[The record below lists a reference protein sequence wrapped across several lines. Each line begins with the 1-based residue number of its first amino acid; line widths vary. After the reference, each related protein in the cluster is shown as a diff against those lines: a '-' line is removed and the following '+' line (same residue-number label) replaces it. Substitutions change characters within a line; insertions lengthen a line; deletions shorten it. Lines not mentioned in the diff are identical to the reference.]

1 MTIPGKLEI
10 TEALDPPELE
20 GVGLG
25 GGGAVTM
32 ILKVTVIYYPV
43 ESKVPVTGI
52 L

>member
-1 MTIPGKLEI
+1 MTIPGKL
-10 TEALDPPELE
+10 DS
-20 GVGLG
+20 GGLG

-32 ILKVTVIYYPV
+32 MLNVTVKYYPV